1 MRIRLVA
8 HNRDEVKGGKVFWC
22 RVHMTVR
29 LEWINVQTTS
39 DCLTRV
45 ASAILS
51 KISIFQATTRIIVC
65 ALYSIAIYLLASSRH
80 LIYVGVANRYDLFIK
95 HHLFTNL
102 FVETP
107 NIFREL

>member
-22 RVHMTVR
+22 RVRMTVR

-45 ASAILS
+45 ASAIFRKS
-51 KISIFQATTRIIVC
+51 
-65 ALYSIAIYLLASSRH
+65 LYSKQQRGLLCAHSIQ
-80 LIYVGVANRYDLFIK
+80 LPFICWPRR
-95 HHLFTNL
+95 
-102 FVETP
+102 V
-107 NIFREL
+107 I